1 MGVDKKVAEEL
12 LTAMGGGLPDAEVD
26 YTEVEEADV
35 MTVHGAMAESMLDD
49 ENISEDKAS
58 GADEMEVD

>member
-1 MGVDKKVAEEL
+1 
-12 LTAMGGGLPDAEVD
+12 MGGGLPDAEVD